1 MNWSIFIAKK
11 LIASLQQSFSRF
23 IIRLAVA
30 ATAIS
35 VAAMIVT
42 LCLVNGF
49 QATISQKVFSF
60 WGHIHVQ
67 AYDQGK
73 SLTAEELPFDEPPGL
88 KQKIMA
94 QDDVAHVQIFATKS
108 AILKKSEGFEGVV
121 LKGISKDFDWV
132 NFSQFM
138 QSGKPLDFS
147 DSLYSRQLVISKKT
161 ADKLEIKVNDSLTLY
176 FLRGQDDIQYRKV
189 KISGIYMTGID
200 EYDNSFALAD
210 IRLLRRMNLWD
221 STEIGGYEIWV
232 KDISTKKLALANDK
246 IFNLLPDKLNSLT
259 IRQQYPN
266 IFDWLDVQHKTKWI
280 VIVLMGI
287 VAGINLITCLLILV
301 LERTKM
307 VGLLQSLGAENF
319 SIQRIFLFYATY
331 ISLLGLAFGAIFGLG
346 ICAVE
351 YYTHFLPMDQETYYV
366 AYAPVYFDWLQISA
380 VLLITAIICFLV
392 LIIPS
397 YIVTKITPI
406 KALRFQ

>member
-1 MNWSIFIAKK
+1 MNWSILIAKK
-11 LIASLQQSFSRF
+11 IIASPQHSFSRF
-23 IIRLAVA
+23 IIRLSVV

-73 SLTAEELPFDEPPGL
+73 SLVAEEIPFDEVPKL
-88 KQKIMA
+88 KQQIMA
-94 QDDVAHVQIFATKS
+94 EKGVAHVQVFATKS
-108 AILKKSEGFEGVV
+108 AILKKNNGFEGVV
-121 LKGISKDFDWV
+121 LKGISKDFDWG
-132 NFSQFM
+132 NFASFL
-138 QSGKPLDFS
+138 QSGKRIDFS
-147 DSLYSRQLVISKKT
+147 DTVYSHQLIISKKI
-161 ADKLEIKVNDSLTLY
+161 ADKLGVATNDSLLLY
-176 FLRGQDDIQYRKV
+176 FLRNQNDIQYRKV
-189 KISGIYMTGID
+189 KISGVFSTGID

-221 STEIGGYEIWV
+221 STQIGGYEVWV
-232 KDISTKKLALANDK
+232 NDLEKLGAINDK
-246 IFNLLPDKLNSLT
+246 IFSTLPDGLNSLT

-280 VIVLMGI
+280 VIAIMAV
-287 VAGINLITCLLILV
+287 VAIINLITCLLILV
-301 LERTKM
+301 LERTRM
-307 VGLLQSLGAENF
+307 IGLLQSLGAGNF
-319 SIQRIFLFYATY
+319 QIQRIFLYYACY
-331 ISLLGLAFGAIFGLG
+331 ISLLGLAFGSLLGLG
-346 ICAVE
+346 ICAIE
-351 YYTHFLPMDQETYYV
+351 YFTHFIPMDQDTYYV
-366 AYAPVYFDWLQISA
+366 NYAPVAFDWLQISA
-380 VLLITAIICFLV
+380 VLVSTAIVCFSV

-397 YIVTKITPI
+397 FLVVRITPV